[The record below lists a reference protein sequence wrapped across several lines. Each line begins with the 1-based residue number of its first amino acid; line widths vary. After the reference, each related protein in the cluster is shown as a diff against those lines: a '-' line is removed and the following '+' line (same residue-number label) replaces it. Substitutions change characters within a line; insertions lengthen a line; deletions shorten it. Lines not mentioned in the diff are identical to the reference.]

1 VNGWLEKILEA
12 QRERLR
18 RARQRVPLRALKD
31 CLPAHP
37 GGRLEESLR
46 KREGLAIIAE
56 VKRASPSKGMI
67 RKDLDPARFARAYE
81 QGGAKAISVLT
92 EERFFLGSFKDLR
105 IARAATRLPILC
117 KDFIIDPY
125 QVHEARVHGA
135 DAVLLI
141 LAILEDGRYQDLHAL
156 VLDLGMT
163 PVVEVHDG
171 GDLKRAQRGTVRAIG
186 VNRRCLKTFR
196 VDEGR
201 CREMAGDLPAEAVK
215 IAESGVR
222 TREDVQALVSL
233 GYDACLVGEVLV
245 RSADPEALLRSWTS
259 PPK

>member
-18 RARQRVPLRALKD
+18 RARRRVPLRALKD
-31 CLPAHP
+31 RLPAPP

-46 KREGLAIIAE
+46 AGEGLAIIAE
-56 VKRASPSKGMI
+56 IKRASPSRGLI
-67 RKDLDPARFARAYE
+67 RKSLDPAGLARAYE
-81 QGGAKAISVLT
+81 GGGANAISVLT
-92 EERFFLGSFKDLR
+92 EERFFQGSFEDLLT
-105 IARAATRLPILC
+105 ARAATRLPILC

-125 QVHEARVHGA
+125 QVHEARAHGA

-141 LAILEDGRYQDLHAL
+141 AAILEDGRYQDLSAL
-156 VLDLGMT
+156 ALDLGMT
-163 PVVEVHDG
+163 PVVEVHDH
-171 GDLKRAQRGTVRAIG
+171 GDLRRAQRAALRAVG

-196 VDEGR
+196 VDQRR
-201 CREMAGDLPAEAVK
+201 CQEMVRDLPAEAVK

-222 TREDVQALVSL
+222 TREEAQTLVSL
-233 GYDACLVGEVLV
+233 GYDACLVGEALV
-245 RSADPEALLRSWTS
+245 RSADPEALMRSWTG